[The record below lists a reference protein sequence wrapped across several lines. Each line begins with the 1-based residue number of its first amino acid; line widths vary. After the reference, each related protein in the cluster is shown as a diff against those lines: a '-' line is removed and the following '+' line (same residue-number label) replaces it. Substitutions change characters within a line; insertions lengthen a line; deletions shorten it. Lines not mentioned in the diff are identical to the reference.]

1 MRTLKAR
8 SIAALAVLLSGAT
21 AAHAQEVRVMTSRGM
36 AAPYLDL
43 IPAIERATEQKI
55 ITVVTSTGLGEESI
69 PQSPAPRRSS
79 RCRDAARC
87 SFERVDQ
94 GRPRR
99 FQQPRYRSPDLGSAW
114 QCALTLKSP

>member
-21 AAHAQEVRVMTSRGM
+21 AAHAQEVRVMTSGGM

-55 ITVVTSTGLGEESI
+55 ITVVTSTGLGEESD
-69 PQSPAPRRSS
+69 SPIA
-79 RCRDAARC
+79 CAAAK
-87 SFERVDQ
+87 
-94 GRPRR
+94 
-99 FQQPRYRSPDLGSAW
+99 QPMS
-114 QCALTLKSP
+114 